1 MLFNP
6 WKTPDIGAQLSAE
19 AYNNPMK
26 TLSTLGLLWIALFTA
41 GCMPSV
47 PRRTDALT
55 QLTGRSTGK
64 NPAVKRLRLAMIFTE
79 NSRNAAKY
87 LHGAAGSVTGQYGS
101 VNDVAFFQSII
112 GTLEK
117 AFASVVTVDSFEQAT
132 AEGAH
137 LAAIVDIYA
146 KVGTASFMM
155 TTADVSADFQS
166 LSGAPIGAVRG
177 RGAFR
182 VPAPNYTLRW
192 SEASG
197 AAVDS
202 FALALSTNA
211 ELAAYAATAVP
222 PVSVAAAPAPA
233 STPLPLAKSYHS
245 DVEIPSF
252 RLSED
257 ESKFALVVGVEK
269 YASLPSAEHAVRDA
283 KSMKAYLLAAGYP
296 ERNIVLLTDQ
306 QAGKSGL
313 EKYLDAWLPKNTD
326 EKSSVLFY
334 FSGHGAPNPDDDQ
347 AYLVPWDG
355 DPKFLANTGYPV
367 KRLYER
373 LNALKAKRVLVTM
386 DACFSGT
393 GGRSVL
399 AKGTRPLIAKV
410 DLGAGTAGRVQAL
423 TASASDEITGTDE
436 DSGHGL
442 FTYQLLKGLSAKNGK
457 ATFKE
462 LYNYLT
468 PKVRDAARRENRDQ
482 TPQLIGNGSA
492 SL

>member
-1 MLFNP
+1 
-6 WKTPDIGAQLSAE
+6 
-19 AYNNPMK
+19 
-26 TLSTLGLLWIALFTA
+26 
-41 GCMPSV
+41 MPAA
-47 PRRTDALT
+47 PRRVDALSM
-55 QLTGRSTGK
+55 LTDQGASRSRD
-64 NPAVKRLRLAMIFTE
+64 VKKLRLAMIFSE
-79 NSRNAAKY
+79 NSRNASVY
-87 LHGAAGSVTGQYGS
+87 LKKAASSVTGQYGS
-101 VNDVAFFQSII
+101 VNDVAFFKSII
-112 GTLEK
+112 DSLEK
-117 AFASVVTVDSFEQAT
+117 AFASVVTVDNLQQAK

-146 KVGTASFMM
+146 KVGTVSFTMSM
-155 TTADVSADFQS
+155 ADIDAAFQS
-166 LSGAPIGAVRG
+166 LDGTPISVVRG

-182 VPAPNYTLRW
+182 VPYPNFTIKWR
-192 SEASG
+192 EAVE

-202 FALALSTNA
+202 FSLALSTNA
-211 ELAAYAATAVP
+211 ELAAYAAR
-222 PVSVAAAPAPA
+222 AAPSLPAASAPA
-233 STPLPLAKSYHS
+233 VVAPSAPQEKSYRS
-245 DVEIPSF
+245 DVETPGF
-252 RLSED
+252 RLPAD

-283 KSMKAYLLAAGYP
+283 KAIKAHLLAAGYP

-313 EKYLDAWLPKNTD
+313 EKYLDAWLPRNTD
-326 EKSSVLFY
+326 ERSSVLFY
-334 FSGHGAPNPDDDQ
+334 FSGHGAPNPDDEQ

-373 LNALKAKRVLVTM
+373 LNALKAKRVLVAM

-410 DLGAGTAGRVQAL
+410 DLGAGTAGRVQAI
-423 TASASDEITGTDE
+423 TASASDEITGIDE

-442 FTYQLLKGLSAKNGK
+442 FTYQLLKGLSERKGK
-457 ATFKE
+457 STFKE
-462 LYNYLT
+462 LYNYLA
-468 PKVRDAARRENRDQ
+468 PKVRDAARRDNRDQ
-482 TPQLIGNGSA
+482 TPQLIGTGDA

>member
-1 MLFNP
+1 
-6 WKTPDIGAQLSAE
+6 
-19 AYNNPMK
+19 
-26 TLSTLGLLWIALFTA
+26 
-41 GCMPSV
+41 MPSV
-47 PRRTDALT
+47 PKRTDALSM
-55 QLTGRSTGK
+55 LTGPGMSK
-64 NPAVKRLRLAMIFTE
+64 NREVKRLRLAMMFSE
-79 NSRNAAKY
+79 NSRNAAAY
-87 LHGAAGSVTGQYGS
+87 LQKATGSVTGQYGG
-101 VNDVAFFQSII
+101 VNDVSFFKSII
-112 GTLEK
+112 DSLEK
-117 AFASVVTVDSFEQAT
+117 VFASVVTVESLEQAKS
-132 AEGAH
+132 EGAH
-137 LAAIVDIYA
+137 LAAVVDIYA
-146 KVGTASFMM
+146 KVGTTSFVM
-155 TTADVSADFQS
+155 TTADIAAAFQS
-166 LSGAPIGAVRG
+166 LDGAPISVVRG

-182 VPAPNYTLRW
+182 VPYPNFTLRW
-192 SEASG
+192 TEASA

-202 FALALSTNA
+202 FTLALSTNA
-211 ELAAYAATAVP
+211 ELASFAA
-222 PVSVAAAPAPA
+222 AAAPVAAGPAPA
-233 STPLPLAKSYHS
+233 APIAPVKTYQS
-245 DVEIPSF
+245 DVEVPAF
-252 RLSED
+252 RLPED
-257 ESKFALVVGVEK
+257 TSKFALVVGIER

-283 KSMKAYLLAAGYP
+283 RAMKTHLLAAGYP

-326 EKSSVLFY
+326 EKSSVLVY

-373 LNALKAKRVLVTM
+373 LNALKAKRVLVAI

-410 DLGAGTAGRVQAL
+410 DVGAGAVGRVQAL

-436 DSGHGL
+436 ESGHGL
-442 FTYQLLKGLSAKNGK
+442 FTYQLLKGLSVKKGK

-468 PKVRDAARRENRDQ
+468 PKVRDAARRDNRDQ
-482 TPQLIGNGSA
+482 TPQLIGDGDA